1 MAQDDEGADL
11 KDSRTFENLLE
22 AFAGDCKAAVRYRYF
37 AAKAQQEGLLT
48 AANVLEA
55 AAQSKLAHAQ
65 GQLEFLRD
73 LGDPQ
78 THAELGGTALNMRS
92 ALERATYEHETLY
105 PNFARTARQ
114 EGLDVVGQW
123 FESLAVAGKNHVRSF
138 DKVIDT
144 IAKAFAPAEEEA
156 EG

>member
-1 MAQDDEGADL
+1 MADDDHADL
-11 KDSRTFENLLE
+11 KDSRTYENLLE
-22 AFAGDCKAAVRYRYF
+22 AFAGDCKAAARYRYF

-55 AAQSKLAHAQ
+55 ASQSKLTHAQ

-78 THAELGGTALNMRS
+78 THAELGSTAQNLRS
-92 ALERATYEHETLY
+92 ALERVTYEHETLY

-114 EGLDVVGQW
+114 EGFDVVGQW
-123 FESLAVAGKNHVRSF
+123 FEALAGAGKNHSRSLE
-138 DKVIDT
+138 KLIE
-144 IAKAFAPAEEEA
+144 ALEKAYAEAEEA